1 MERRK
6 KQKRKLSGTMRKKLA
21 GLFILVLLALVGLTL
36 RITYINAKSGDKYK
50 KQVLI
55 QSQQQYDSRTIPFKR
70 GDITDRNGTVLA
82 TSSKVYNVI
91 LDCKVV
97 NSNKDYVEPTV
108 KALTEQLGLD
118 EDTIRGLLTNEQTKN
133 SQYQILKKEIS
144 MDEKKAFEAYTAV
157 PEDSKLSEEER
168 LEKKNVQGVW
178 FEEDYLRKYPMNAL
192 ACDTLGFTF
201 AGNVADWGI
210 EGYYNSTLN
219 GVDGRKYG
227 YFNQDS
233 DLEQT
238 IIDPVNGN
246 SVVSTL
252 DVNIQQVIEK
262 YISAFDTAMSKEN
275 FKKEDK
281 KEDEEED
288 SSKAK
293 KITKGAANIGVIVAN
308 PNTGEILGMASSDP
322 YDLNNPR
329 DLTGIYTE
337 EEIKRMNDETQL
349 DALNAM
355 WQNYC
360 VTEAYEP
367 GSTVKPVIVASALEA
382 GAITEN
388 DTFVCDGGQQV
399 ADRFIKCSI
408 YPDAHGTQ
416 SLGEVI
422 QNSCNDGLMAIGK
435 KMGAETFLRYQK
447 TFNFGSRTG
456 IDLPGEGTGILHT
469 KDTLNAVEL
478 ATSSFGQGFTCTM
491 VQELAALSS
500 VINGGTYYQPHVVN
514 RIVDDKGKTVKTIE
528 PTVLKQTI
536 SPDISAEIRDYM
548 GMSVKSGT
556 SKTSK
561 VQGYS
566 MGGKTGTAQKIP
578 RGSGKYLVSFI
589 GFAPLDDPQVV
600 IYVVVDEPNAERQDN
615 SKYPQYI
622 AQAVLSE
629 ILPYMDI
636 FPDEDTSQATV
647 LWEGFTGVKKQNDVG
662 AEDQEDDDGDAQE
675 SDISGDGIEDENVPD
690 PPENQESED
699 EVEPNNQESD
709 GITNEEAGLSE

>member
-1 MERRK
+1 
-6 KQKRKLSGTMRKKLA
+6 
-21 GLFILVLLALVGLTL
+21 
-36 RITYINAKSGDKYK
+36 
-50 KQVLI
+50 
-55 QSQQQYDSRTIPFKR
+55 
-70 GDITDRNGTVLA
+70 
-82 TSSKVYNVI
+82 
-91 LDCKVV
+91 
-97 NSNKDYVEPTV
+97 
-108 KALTEQLGLD
+108 
-118 EDTIRGLLTNEQTKN
+118 
-133 SQYQILKKEIS
+133 
-144 MDEKKAFEAYTAV
+144 
-157 PEDSKLSEEER
+157 
-168 LEKKNVQGVW
+168 
-178 FEEDYLRKYPMNAL
+178 
-192 ACDTLGFTF
+192 
-201 AGNVADWGI
+201 
-210 EGYYNSTLN
+210 
-219 GVDGRKYG
+219 
-227 YFNQDS
+227 
-233 DLEQT
+233 
-238 IIDPVNGN
+238 
-246 SVVSTL
+246 
-252 DVNIQQVIEK
+252 
-262 YISAFDTAMSKEN
+262 
-275 FKKEDK
+275 
-281 KEDEEED
+281 
-288 SSKAK
+288 
-293 KITKGAANIGVIVAN
+293 
-308 PNTGEILGMASSDP
+308 
-322 YDLNNPR
+322 
-329 DLTGIYTE
+329 
-337 EEIKRMNDETQL
+337 
-349 DALNAM
+349 
-355 WQNYC
+355 
-360 VTEAYEP
+360 
-367 GSTVKPVIVASALEA
+367 
-382 GAITEN
+382 
-388 DTFVCDGGQQV
+388 
-399 ADRFIKCSI
+399 
-408 YPDAHGTQ
+408 
-416 SLGEVI
+416 
-422 QNSCNDGLMAIGK
+422 
-435 KMGAETFLRYQK
+435 MGAETFLRYQK

-662 AEDQEDDDGDAQE
+662 AEDQEEDDGDAQE